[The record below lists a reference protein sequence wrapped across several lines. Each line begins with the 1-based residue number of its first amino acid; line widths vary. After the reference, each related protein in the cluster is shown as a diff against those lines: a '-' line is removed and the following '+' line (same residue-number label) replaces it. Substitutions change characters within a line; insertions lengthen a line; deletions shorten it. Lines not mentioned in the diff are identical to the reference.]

1 MRIGMV
7 CYPTFGGSGVVA
19 TELGKALAA
28 RGHEVHFIT
37 YDQPVRLGSFRPNVY
52 YHEVRISKYPLFDYP
67 PYELVLA
74 SKMVEVARQQKLDLL
89 HVHYAIPHASSAY
102 TAKRILASSGVNL
115 PVITTLHGTDITL
128 LGKDPS
134 FEPVISFAI
143 NESDA
148 VTAVSSSL
156 RSDTYKLFGINCD
169 IDVIPNFICPQ
180 HFANLG
186 SAHDRSEFA
195 AEDEALVCHVSN
207 FRPVKRVEDV
217 VRTFARLV
225 EQRPARLMMVGD
237 GPDRPAAER
246 LSRELGL
253 DDKVFFLGKLKNP
266 LEALSIADLFLLPSE
281 SESFGLAAL
290 EAMACG
296 VPVVA
301 SEAGGLPEVIRHGV
315 SGMLAPVGDVDTMG
329 DHAAFLLDPAHHERF
344 RNQARERAARFG
356 IDTVLPAYLEAYDR
370 ILQPQSTP

>member
-1 MRIGMV
+1 MRVGMV

-28 RGHEVHFIT
+28 NGHEVHFIT

-102 TAKRILASSGVNL
+102 TAKQILKDSGVHL

-128 LGKDPS
+128 LGKDPG

-143 NESDA
+143 NHSDA

-156 RSDTYKLFGINCD
+156 RNDTYKLFGINRD
-169 IDVIPNFICPQ
+169 IEIIPNFICPS
-180 HFANLG
+180 HFSELG
-186 SAHDRSEFA
+186 STHDRTEFA
-195 AEDEALVCHVSN
+195 GDGEALVCHVSN

-217 VRTFARLV
+217 VSAFARLT
-225 EQRPARLMMVGD
+225 EQRPARLLMVGD

-246 LSRELGL
+246 KARDLEI
-253 DDKVFFLGKLKNP
+253 DDRVTFLGKLKNP
-266 LEALSIADLFLLPSE
+266 LEALAIADLFLLPSE

-301 SEAGGLPEVIRHGV
+301 TEAGGLPEVIRHGV
-315 SGMLAPVGDVDTMG
+315 SGMLAPVGDVERMG
-329 DHAAFLLDPAHHERF
+329 DHAAFLLDPDNHDRF
-344 RNQARERAARFG
+344 RRQAIERASSFH
-356 IDTVLPAYLEAYDR
+356 IDAVLPKYLAAYER
-370 ILQPQSTP
+370 ILTPLPTS

>member
-102 TAKRILASSGVNL
+102 TAKRILASSGVDL

-128 LGKDPS
+128 LGKDPN

-217 VRTFARLV
+217 VRTFARLL
-225 EQRPARLMMVGD
+225 EQRPGRLMMVGD

-253 DDKVFFLGKLKNP
+253 GDKVFFLGKLKNP